1 MIEFAGGDGLVQQS
15 AVAQQDRPSTAKF
28 ESADWERRI
37 RTRIVSTDASVIAAT
52 VVAAGIMRFGLDSE
66 LLDADRPLYPI
77 VSFLLAVAWLTALAV
92 TQSRA
97 SSALGIGSEEYRR
110 VITATL
116 GVFGGLAIVSMLL
129 KFDIARGYIAI
140 ALPLGLLGLL
150 VSRRLWRRWLVK
162 QRQEGQFCD
171 RALLVGDRSEVAYVA
186 NQIRLRPAAGY
197 TVIGTILDEIAA
209 PGTSSEEVSTNS
221 GQPVPVIGSL
231 ASVVQTVRAT
241 GTNAVIVAGN
251 VGEDRT
257 FLKSLG
263 WELEKTGASL
273 VLASRL
279 TDIAGPRI
287 HWRPI
292 DGLPLMSVELPQ
304 YTGAK
309 HSLKRLMDIV
319 LASFALVILSP
330 VFLAVALLIRQ
341 EDRGPVFFR
350 QPRVG
355 VNGEEFFMHKFRSM
369 RVDADSMVDELANLN
384 EGNGKLFKIRNDPR
398 VTRVGRFIRKY
409 SIDELPQLW
418 NVLGGTMSLVGP
430 RPPLPREVASY
441 EQHIHRRLNVRPGI
455 TGLWQVSG
463 RSDLSWDE
471 SVRLDLYYV
480 ENWSPAGDIQILF
493 KTVRAVLAKEGAY

>member
-1 MIEFAGGDGLVQQS
+1 MIEFADSDELVQ
-15 AVAQQDRPSTAKF
+15 
-28 ESADWERRI
+28 ESAIAHRDGQSEANAKPVGWEHRLRFRI
-37 RTRIVSTDASVIAAT
+37 ISTDALVIVGTVIAA
-52 VVAAGIMRFGLDSE
+52 GILRFGLDGE
-66 LLDADRPLYPI
+66 LLDADRPAYSI
-77 VSFLLAVAWLTALAV
+77 VSVLLALAWLMALAI
-92 TQSRA
+92 TQSRTA
-97 SSALGIGSEEYRR
+97 AVLGMGSEEYRR
-110 VITATL
+110 VITSTL
-116 GVFGGLAIVSMLL
+116 GVFGALAIVSMLL

-150 VSRRLWRRWLVK
+150 VSRRLWRRWLVR
-162 QRQEGQFCD
+162 QRLRGNFCD
-171 RALLVGDRSEVAYVA
+171 RALLIGDRAEVAYVA
-186 NQIRLRPAAGY
+186 DQIMRRPAAGY
-197 TVIGTILDEIAA
+197 AVIGTILDETTA
-209 PGTSSEEVSTNS
+209 PGLEPLEAISAE
-221 GQPVPVIGSL
+221 GQVVPVVGSL
-231 ASVVQTVRAT
+231 SSIVHTVRTT

-304 YTGAK
+304 YSGAK
-309 HSLKRLMDIV
+309 HTLKRLMDVVMAI
-319 LASFALVILSP
+319 FALAILSP
-330 VFLAVALLIRQ
+330 VFVVVALLIRR
-341 EDRGPVFFR
+341 EDRGPIFFR

-355 VNGEEFFMHKFRSM
+355 VNGEEFLMHKFRSM
-369 RVDADSMVDELANLN
+369 RVDADSMVEELSSLN
-384 EGNGKLFKIRNDPR
+384 DGNGKLFKIRNDPR
-398 VTRVGRFIRKY
+398 VTRIGSFIRKY

-430 RPPLPREVASY
+430 RPPLPREVAGY

-493 KTVRAVLAKEGAY
+493 KTVRAVVAKEGAY